1 MIYVG
6 RNQALWTMV
15 LKIKDISTG
24 QYNSRPELEMA
35 GDVMLVLPVV
45 LLFIFAQKY
54 FTQSITAEGVKG

>member
-1 MIYVG
+1 
-6 RNQALWTMV
+6 MV